1 MSLQGAIISVSVG
14 YVAGWLLALHFLR
27 LLFPAFARLQPLDG
41 LLAKELIAFSVPT
54 LLAGIFNLLIQSS
67 STLLLGYFRSP
78 AETGIYQAAAQI
90 STPPAVMLM
99 AFNAIFTPMIPGLH
113 ESGQK
118 ARLNELFTVSTKW
131 GLYASLPLFLMMLL
145 IPGQI
150 LTALFG
156 GTYSGG
162 AWALI
167 ILSVAQLVNAGTG
180 AVAFLLIMTHHE
192 RRWLLLSGSC
202 SVGSLLLNWLFI
214 PRWGITGAAVAT
226 GCGISGLFILALLQ
240 VRKQLSLWPYDRRY
254 FKGLI
259 AMILVAIGLIGAKNV
274 FGLSDLVS
282 LTIAGL
288 LSLAIFWAALIL
300 LGIDSE
306 DKTFLAT
313 FFAAFRRRL
322 RSVR

>member
-1 MSLQGAIISVSVG
+1 
-14 YVAGWLLALHFLR
+14 
-27 LLFPAFARLQPLDG
+27 
-41 LLAKELIAFSVPT
+41 VPT

-78 AETGIYQAAAQI
+78 AEAGIYQAAAQI
-90 STPPAVMLM
+90 STPPAVMLI
-99 AFNAIFTPMIPGLH
+99 AINAIFAPMIPSLH

-118 ARLNELFTVSTKW
+118 VRLNELFTVSTKW
-131 GLYASLPLFLMMLL
+131 GLYASVPLFLMMIL

-162 AWALI
+162 AWSLV
-167 ILSVAQLVNAGTG
+167 ILSIAQLVNAGTG

-202 SVGSLLLNWLFI
+202 SLGSLLLNWLLI
-214 PRWGITGAAVAT
+214 PRWGVTGAAIAT
-226 GCGISGLFILALLQ
+226 GFGISGLFILALFQ

-259 AMILVAIGLIGAKNV
+259 ASILVAIVLIAAKNV
-274 FGLSDLVS
+274 FGLSDLLS
-282 LTIAGL
+282 LIMVGL
-288 LSLAIFWAALIL
+288 VALAIFWAALIL

-306 DKTFLAT
+306 DRTFLAT
-313 FFAAFRRRL
+313 LMGAFRRRL
-322 RSVR
+322 RLER